1 MKGFTMRQPSL
12 FDTPPR
18 REPMAPAS
26 NNTTSLAAAKAI
38 QTITPNLREMV
49 YAEIAKPG
57 GRTDEEVAIARNMPG
72 NTVRPRRNELV
83 NAGRVVD
90 SGETRLTQ
98 SGRRAIVWKS
108 AK

>member
-1 MKGFTMRQPSL
+1 MRQPSL

-38 QTITPNLREMV
+38 RPHRAKQREDVFKV
-49 YAEIAKPG
+49 YARPEGGTDDEVRAITEIVP
-57 GRTDEEVAIARNMPG
+57 DSI
-72 NTVRPRRNELV
+72 RPRRRELIEA
-83 NAGRVVD
+83 NRVVD

-98 SGRRAIVWKS
+98 SGRRAIVWRAVK
-108 AK
+108 